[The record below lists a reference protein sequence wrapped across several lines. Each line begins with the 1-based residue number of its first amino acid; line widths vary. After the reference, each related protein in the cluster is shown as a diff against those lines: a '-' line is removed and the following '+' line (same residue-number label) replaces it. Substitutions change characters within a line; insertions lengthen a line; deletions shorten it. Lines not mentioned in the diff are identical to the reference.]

1 MVLTGEFKKYDYECK
16 EENIKRY
23 GSEEPPHYEIS
34 NIKGLEIVLICG
46 TADLL
51 ASPIDSAWLKDEL
64 IKENIVHYRE
74 YGCGH
79 IGLIMPKD
87 TSQIDYIFD
96 RIVEKDKTV

>member
-1 MVLTGEFKKYDYECK
+1 MVLTGEFKKFDFESK
-16 EENIKRY
+16 EDNLKVY
-23 GSEEPPHYEIS
+23 GTEEPPHYNIN

-51 ASPIDSAWLKDEL
+51 ASPTDSAWLRDEL
-64 IKENIVHYRE
+64 SRENIVHYKE

-87 TSQIDYIFD
+87 TS
-96 RIVEKDKTV
+96 